1 MRFNIPHPVNLI
13 PSMNE
18 NIPDSRLV
26 FSVENMHKINTI
38 IYQSNRPQIPNVELF
53 FLRTTRKVS
62 RLSDVYICQ
71 IVNLDCSNKL

>member
-1 MRFNIPHPVNLI
+1 MK
-13 PSMNE
+13 

-53 FLRTTRKVS
+53 FCVQPEKFPGYLMFTYVK
-62 RLSDVYICQ
+62 
-71 IVNLDCSNKL
+71 